1 MLNEKRIK
9 SLIIIA
15 LLLIEIFVWTANG
28 TGNSWSL
35 GIIGGADGP
44 TQIIVG
50 DEKDKPGEGNDKPD
64 GNQSGS
70 EKPDSGNP
78 SGGENPDQNS
88 DRENALKEADHKGLL
103 ILVNK
108 EHPIDQ
114 GYKPDDLTDIKYFA
128 PDRSETTRYMRAE
141 AAAAFHQLV
150 DKAVGEGI
158 ELKMTTAYRS
168 YNFQK
173 VLYDSYVEREGE
185 AAANTY
191 SAKPGRS
198 EHQTGLA
205 ADVSSPSVGYQLS
218 NDYGETK
225 EGKWLAEHAH
235 QFGFIIRFPKG
246 KEDITG
252 YQYEPWHIRYVGL
265 AAAQEIYENGL
276 TLEEFLREN
285 NFEK

>member
-9 SLIIIA
+9 LLIMIS

-28 TGNSWSL
+28 AGNSWSL

-50 DEKDKPGEGNDKPD
+50 DGNRKPGEGNSSADA
-64 GNQSGS
+64 
-70 EKPDSGNP
+70 ENP
-78 SGGENPDQNS
+78 SGGENTDQNS
-88 DRENALKEADHKGLL
+88 ERQKALKEAEEKGLL

-114 GYKPDDLTDIKYFA
+114 TYKPDDLAEIRYFVS
-128 PDRSETTRYMRAE
+128 DRSETTRYMRTE
-141 AAAAFHQLV
+141 AADAFHQLV
-150 DKAVGEGI
+150 DKAAEEGI

-191 SAKPGRS
+191 SAKPGQS

-205 ADVSSPSVGYQLS
+205 ADVSSSSVGYQLT
-218 NDYGETK
+218 DAYAETK

-235 QFGFIIRFPKG
+235 QFGFIIRFPRG

-252 YQYEPWHIRYVGL
+252 YQYEPWHIRYVGH
-265 AAAQEIYENGL
+265 AAAMEIHEQGL
-276 TLEEFLREN
+276 TLEEFLQKN
-285 NFEK
+285 KIK